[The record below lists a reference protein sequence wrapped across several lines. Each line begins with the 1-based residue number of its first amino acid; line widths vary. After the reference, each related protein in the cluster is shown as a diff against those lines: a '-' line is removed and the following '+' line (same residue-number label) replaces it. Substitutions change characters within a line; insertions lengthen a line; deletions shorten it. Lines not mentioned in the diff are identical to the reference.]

1 MLTDPVL
8 LFNKTPF
15 LRFSVSNLVNESKL
29 KTTLCLDDITIFTYA
44 VSRLLG
50 IIAKD
55 LPKAELSYLAYL
67 SSICCSLLL
76 APPGRLALLKTMHT
90 KQN

>member
-15 LRFSVSNLVNESKL
+15 LQFSVSNLVNDSKL

-50 IIAKD
+50 IIARFAQSWTELFG
-55 LPKAELSYLAYL
+55 LPILH
-67 SSICCSLLL
+67 LLFSP
-76 APPGRLALLKTMHT
+76 AGASW
-90 KQN
+90 